1 MFTQRN
7 QPRYG
12 KSASSGNKP
21 EGLFSATVTKV
32 VFEGTKTLFLNAVIE
47 EPSSQVSIAL
57 DAEVGSPSQTGLRPR
72 IYAKVPRLTG
82 SFEYG
87 PIDFAGQIPK
97 PGDSGFVGLREGRP
111 DELVLLTTGGEAV
124 AGGSGGGGGGDD
136 MMTLM
141 LMGG

>member
-12 KSASSGNKP
+12 KSASSGNRP
-21 EGLFSATVTKV
+21 EGLFNATVSKV
-32 VFEGTKTLFLNAVIE
+32 VFEGTKTLFFNAIIE
-47 EPSSQVSIAL
+47 APSTQVSVAL
-57 DAEVGSPSQTGLRPR
+57 DAEVGSPSQTGLKPR
-72 IYAKVPRLTG
+72 IYARVPRLTG
-82 SFEYG
+82 NFEYG

-111 DELVLLTTGGEAV
+111 DEVVLLTTGGEAA
-124 AGGSGGGGGGDD
+124 AGGSGGGGGDD